1 MGTNVSA
8 LVPTIIVS
16 SGANIDPASGLATDF
31 TQPVTYTV
39 TAEDGSQA
47 IYTAIVT
54 VEMPENPFFGIW
66 GVEKI
71 EYYNIDYAGNPI
83 AASMTTYLFDPND
96 IDNGIQ
102 LVFREGRSGEMRDSS
117 IDTIWMNENYI
128 VCPDT
133 VIVTGYTYSFDFET
147 SVLYMNMEDG
157 RTFALQIVEQ
167 NADAFVYE
175 NEYAQDYVEKAYL
188 RRISAIPDESK
199 PTSFIN
205 QAKSYKYKESS
216 LLKR

>member
-1 MGTNVSA
+1 MKKLTFFATMTIVA
-8 LVPTIIVS
+8 LVF
-16 SGANIDPASGLATDF
+16 ASCNKNDYSKFVGT
-31 TQPVTYTV
+31 
-39 TAEDGSQA
+39 
-47 IYTAIVT
+47 
-54 VEMPENPFFGIW
+54 W

-83 AASMTTYLFDPND
+83 AASLTTYLYDPND
-96 IDNGIQ
+96 TDNGIQ
-102 LVFREGRSGEMRDSS
+102 LVFRENRSGEMRNGS

-147 SVLYMNMEDG
+147 SVLSMNMEYG

-175 NEYAQDYVEKAYL
+175 L
-188 RRISAIPDESK
+188 CGTIGSFC
-199 PTSFIN
+199 TSICLYIALSCIHRF
-205 QAKSYKYKESS
+205 SS
-216 LLKR
+216 S